1 MQRIYL
7 LIVGVLLGLGIQNV
21 SAQRVVDIAASTDP
35 VNPTDIFP
43 EIMGDTTA
51 TGARID
57 SNTVYRLENGESYIT
72 TGRIVNEPGWDLH
85 IEAVDLNDTENKPII
100 GRIPNASGTFPD
112 IMRPNGNVTLKNLW
126 IVSGEKG
133 ALEQHDWGKIRIS
146 GANTRVIVSDCIIEK
161 DRGGILQIRADG
173 VKCYV
178 SNSIFRNGGNRRI
191 LQGNGRGFDSRNF
204 AMDTLIMRNTV
215 VHNMQ
220 DRFFRSQGGVTPH
233 NYIEIDNCTGFNI
246 AGRHGF
252 IQLGKVI
259 TAKITNNLFIN
270 PIMLGTSPIYTDEQT
285 QPDNGTHKV
294 ITLDTVYSNTQLII
308 SNNNIHWTQDVLD
321 YYATNDSVDQ
331 VAILSDLVKDVLGA
345 DTTDAYFEEV
355 IALDSVPGTIL
366 EYVEDLYADPA
377 ATDMYD
383 FIVEDITLAGTDF
396 DSGNLFALEE
406 FSTCYDATST
416 SATAATNGGAVGAL
430 SGCDDLLALNIDELN
445 LNLGFRLA
453 PNPVSQQVSF
463 FFEQAAPGQVD
474 LQIYSL
480 TGKLVAMPFSGFLGS
495 GENEIQWSVS
505 TDLSAGLYLAKV
517 QTKEGFQTLKFY
529 KN

>member
-7 LIVGVLLGLGIQNV
+7 LVVGILFGLGIQNV

-43 EIMGDTTA
+43 VIMGDTIA
-51 TGARID
+51 GGARTD
-57 SNTVYRLENGESYIT
+57 SNTVYRLENGESYVT
-72 TGRIVNEPGWDLH
+72 TGRIVNEIGWDLH
-85 IEAVDLNDTENKPII
+85 IEAVDLEDTENKPII

-133 ALEQHDWGKIRIS
+133 PLEQHDWGKIRIS

-178 SNSIFRNGGNRRI
+178 TNSIFRNGGNRRI

-204 AMDTLIMRNTV
+204 SLDTLIMKNTV

-220 DRFFRSQGGVTPH
+220 DRFLRSQGGATPH

-252 IQLGKVI
+252 IQLGRVN
-259 TAKITNNLFIN
+259 TAKITNNLFVN
-270 PIMLGTSPIYTDEQT
+270 PIMLGTSPVYTDEQT
-285 QPDNGTHKV
+285 QPDNDKHKV
-294 ITLDTVYSNTQLII
+294 ITIDTIYAETQLTI

-321 YYATNDSVDQ
+321 YYATNDSVER
-331 VAILSDLVKDVLGA
+331 VAVLSDLVKDVLGD
-345 DTTDAYFEEV
+345 DTTNAFFEEV
-355 IALDSVPGTIL
+355 IALDSVPNTIL
-366 EYVEDLYADPA
+366 EYVQDLYADPA

-383 FIVEDITLAGTDF
+383 FIVEDISLEGTNF
-396 DSGNLFALEE
+396 DSGNLFALDA
-406 FSTCYDATST
+406 FSTCYDASST

-430 SGCDDLLALNIDELN
+430 TNCEDLLALDIDDLN

-453 PNPVSQQVSF
+453 PNPVSEQVSF
-463 FFEQAAPGQVD
+463 FFEQEVSGQVE
-474 LQIYSL
+474 LSIYSL
-480 TGKLVAMPFSGFLGS
+480 NGQVVAIPFNGFLGM
-495 GENEIQWSVS
+495 GENEIQWSS
-505 TDLSAGLYLAKV
+505 ARDLSAGLYLAKI
-517 QTKEGFQTLKFY
+517 QTQDGFQTIKFY